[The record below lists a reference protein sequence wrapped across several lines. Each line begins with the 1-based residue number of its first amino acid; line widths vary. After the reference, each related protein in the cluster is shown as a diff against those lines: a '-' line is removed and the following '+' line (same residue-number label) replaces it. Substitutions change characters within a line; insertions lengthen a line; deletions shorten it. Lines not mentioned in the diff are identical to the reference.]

1 MTLSS
6 SMNAGVAGLAAN
18 ATRLGSISDNIANS
32 GTFGY
37 KRVETD
43 FHAMVVG
50 SGRGTYTAG
59 GVRTSTIRLI
69 DKSGPLVTTSNATD
83 LAVRGRGMLPV
94 TPFAS
99 LLAGVPN
106 PPMLMTTTGS
116 FHIDELGFLKSTS
129 GHVLLGW
136 PAAADGS
143 VPDQSRVSSAGLQ
156 PVRINFSQVIGQ
168 PSTAITLLA
177 NLPATETIAGAGGD
191 PYDLTIDYF
200 DNLGVPASITATFT
214 PTVPA
219 AGASNEWILEL
230 KDEAQGGTVIGEY
243 TLTFDDTRGGGG
255 TLLSV
260 TQNVGDPGAPY
271 DAASGT
277 LTVNVAGG
285 PISVEIGQIGKAGGM
300 TQLSDI
306 FSPIQ
311 LSQDGSAA
319 GTITAIEVDENGY
332 VHAQFSTGLTRV
344 LYQVPLVDVP
354 NPNGLQAL
362 DGQTYAVSRTSG
374 AFYLWNAGDG
384 PTGEF
389 VAFAREESTTDIAAE
404 LTGLITTQ
412 RAYSSNA
419 KVIQTVDEMLQ
430 ETANIKR

>member
-1 MTLSS
+1 MTISS
-6 SMNAGVAGLAAN
+6 SLNAGVAGLAAN

-32 GTFGY
+32 ATFGY

-50 SGRGTYTAG
+50 SGNGTYTAG
-59 GVRTSTIRLI
+59 GVRTSTLRLI

-99 LLAGVPN
+99 LRGGGE

-116 FHIDELGFLKSTS
+116 FNIDELGYLKSS
-129 GHVLLGW
+129 SNHVLLGW
-136 PAAADGS
+136 PAASDGS
-143 VPDQSRVSSAGLQ
+143 IPDQSRVSSAGLQ

-168 PSTAITLLA
+168 PTTAVDLLA
-177 NLPATETIAGAGGD
+177 NLPATETIAGASGA
-191 PYDLTIDYF
+191 PYELTVEYF
-200 DNLGVPASITATFT
+200 DNLGVPYTIDAIFT

-219 AGASNEWILEL
+219 TGASNAWTLVL
-230 KDEAQGGTVIGEY
+230 KDNAQGGTVIGNY
-243 TLTFDDTRGGGG
+243 TLTFDDTRGAGG

-260 TQNVGDPGAPY
+260 TATTGGAYDP
-271 DAASGT
+271 AAGT
-277 LTVNVAGG
+277 VTVNVAGG
-285 PISVEIGQIGKAGGM
+285 PITVNIGKIGTGGGM

-306 FSPIQ
+306 FSPIEV
-311 LSQDGSAA
+311 SQNGSAA
-319 GTITAIEVDENGY
+319 GTLTTIDVDENGNIF
-332 VHAQFSTGLTRV
+332 AQFSTGLSRR

-362 DGQTYAVSRTSG
+362 DGQTYATSRTSG

-384 PTGEF
+384 PTGEI
-389 VAFAREESTTDIAAE
+389 VSYAREESTTDIAAE

>member
-50 SGRGTYTAG
+50 SGKGTYTAG

-69 DKSGPLVTTSNATD
+69 DKGGPLVTTSNATD

-94 TPFAS
+94 TTFAS
-99 LLAGVPN
+99 LLAGTSKPS
-106 PPMLMTTTGS
+106 MLMTTTGS

-168 PSTAITLLA
+168 PTTAIDLLA
-177 NLPATETIAGAGGD
+177 NLPATETIAGAGGNA
-191 PYDLTIDYF
+191 YDLTIDYF
-200 DNLGVPASITATFT
+200 DNLGVPASITAIFT

-219 AGASNEWILEL
+219 VGASNEWTLEL
-230 KDEAQGGTVIGEY
+230 RDEAQSGAVIGDY
-243 TLTFDDTRGGGG
+243 TLTFDNTRGGGG

-260 TQNVGDPGAPY
+260 VDNIGGAY
-271 DAASGT
+271 NAATGSF
-277 LTVNVAGG
+277 TVNVAGG
-285 PISVEIGQIGKAGGM
+285 PIEVSIGEIGKAGGM

-384 PTGEF
+384 PTGE
-389 VAFAREESTTDIAAE
+389 VVSFAREESTTDIAAE
-404 LTGLITTQ
+404 LTGLVTTQ

>member
-1 MTLSS
+1 MTISS
-6 SMNAGVAGLAAN
+6 SLNAGVAGLAAN

-50 SGRGTYTAG
+50 SGQGTYTAG
-59 GVRTSTIRLI
+59 GVRTSTNRLI
-69 DKSGPLVTTSNATD
+69 DRSGPLVTTSNATD

-94 TPFAS
+94 TPFAA
-99 LLAGVPN
+99 LLAGTPN
-106 PPMLMTTTGS
+106 PPMLMTSTGS
-116 FHIDELGFLKSTS
+116 FHIDELGYLKSTS

-143 VPDQSRVSSAGLQ
+143 IPDQSRVSSAGLQ

-168 PSTAITLLA
+168 PTTAVDLLA
-177 NLPATETIAGAGGD
+177 NLPATETIAGASGD
-191 PYDLTIDYF
+191 PYELTIDYY
-200 DNLGVPASITATFT
+200 DNLGVPASLTATFT

-219 AGASNEWILEL
+219 AGSSNTWTLEL
-230 KDEAQGGTVIGEY
+230 KDEAQGGLVIGDY
-243 TLTFDDTRGGGG
+243 TLVFDATRGAGG

-260 TQNVGDPGAPY
+260 ADNTGGAYDPL
-271 DAASGT
+271 SGSF
-277 LTVNVAGG
+277 TVNVTGG
-285 PISVEIGQIGKAGGM
+285 PIEVKIGLLGAAGGM

-311 LSQDGSAA
+311 ISQNGSAA
-319 GTITAIEVDENGY
+319 GTITSIEVDENGF
-332 VHAQFSTGLTRV
+332 VHAQFSTGLART

-362 DGQTYAVSRTSG
+362 DGQTYAISRTSG
-374 AFYLWNAGDG
+374 AFYLWTAGDG
-384 PTGEF
+384 PTGE
-389 VAFAREESTTDIAAE
+389 VVSYAREESTTDIAAE

-430 ETANIKR
+430 ETSNIKR

>member
-50 SGRGTYTAG
+50 SGKGTYTAG

-69 DKSGPLVTTSNATD
+69 DKGGPLVTTSNATD

-94 TPFAS
+94 TPFAA
-99 LLAGVPN
+99 LLAGQAN

-116 FHIDELGFLKSTS
+116 FHIDELGYLKSTS

-143 VPDQSRVSSAGLQ
+143 VPEQSRVSSAGLQ

-168 PSTAITLLA
+168 PTTALTLLA

-191 PYDLTIDYF
+191 PHDLTIDYF

-219 AGASNEWILEL
+219 AGASNEWTLEL
-230 KDEAQGGTVIGEY
+230 KDEAQGGLVIGDY

-260 TQNVGDPGAPY
+260 ADNVGGAYDP
-271 DAASGT
+271 ASGSF
-277 LTVNVAGG
+277 TVNVAGG
-285 PISVEIGQIGKAGGM
+285 PIQVQVGRIGTAGGM

-319 GTITAIEVDENGY
+319 GTITAIEVDENGF

-384 PTGEF
+384 PTGE
-389 VAFAREESTTDIAAE
+389 VVSFAREESTTDIAAE

-430 ETANIKR
+430 ETSNIKR

>member
-6 SMNAGVAGLAAN
+6 SLNAGVAGLAAN

-32 GTFGY
+32 ATYGY

-69 DKSGPLVTTSNATD
+69 DKGGPLVTTSNATD

-94 TPFAS
+94 TPFSA
-99 LLAGVPN
+99 LQGGAADL
-106 PPMLMTTTGS
+106 PMLMTTTGS
-116 FHIDELGFLKSTS
+116 FHVDELGYLKSSS

-143 VPDQSRVSSAGLQ
+143 IPDQSRVSSAGLQ

-168 PSTAITLLA
+168 PTTAVDLLA
-177 NLPATETIAGAGGD
+177 NLPATGTLAGADGASF
-191 PYDLTIDYF
+191 DLTVEYF
-200 DNLGVPASITATFT
+200 DNLGVPSVIDVTFT

-219 AGASNEWILEL
+219 SGASNEWTLEL
-230 KDEAQGGTVIGEY
+230 RDRAQGGAVIGDY
-243 TLTFDDTRGGGG
+243 TLTFDDTRGAGG

-260 TQNVGDPGAPY
+260 ADNTGGAYDPATG
-271 DAASGT
+271 SF
-277 LTVNVAGG
+277 TVNVAGG
-285 PISVEIGQIGKAGGM
+285 PIVVKIGLPGAAGGM

-311 LSQDGSAA
+311 ISQNGAAA
-319 GTITAIEVDENGY
+319 GTITSIEVDENGY
-332 VHAQFSTGLTRV
+332 IHAQFSTGLTRT
-344 LYQVPLVDVP
+344 LFQVPLVDVP

-362 DGQTYAVSRTSG
+362 DGQTYAISRTSG

-384 PTGEF
+384 PTGEI
-389 VAFAREESTTDIAAE
+389 VPYAREESTTDIAAE

-430 ETANIKR
+430 ETSNIKR